1 MQRITDHTRNPICF
15 YLAVILLGM
24 HTMALAQRTSFRCRL
39 ITLDPAHFHAAL
51 VQKTAYPQVDNTVY
65 VYAPEGSKGLKSHL
79 DLVESYNTRITAPTA
94 WKEEVYT
101 GADFF
106 DRMLREKKGN
116 VVVLAGNNRSKADYI
131 SKSIEAGLHVFADK
145 PMAINSAGFEQLK
158 KSFDR
163 AAEKKLLLYDIMTE
177 RFQVTNRLQKELS
190 MLPAVF
196 GQLQKGTTGDP
207 AVVTESTHHF
217 FKLVSGKPLV
227 RPDWFFDVEQQGEG
241 IVDVSTHL
249 VDLVQWQCFPNQEID
264 YSKDIRMLAAKRW
277 PTAMTLSQFREIT
290 GTAYFPA
297 FLAKDTRDSVL
308 QVYANGEMNYTIR
321 GVHARIAVMWNY
333 AAPAGTGDTHFS
345 MLKGSKAKLIIR
357 QGAEQG
363 YVPELY
369 IEPIRATPEYE
380 QQLRKEFV
388 KLEKKY
394 PGLAL
399 LPVPNGWHVSIPAKY
414 QLDHEATFAEV
425 TKQFLKYLDDGKMP
439 AWEKKGMLAKYY
451 TTTEALRIAVTT
463 NR

>member
-1 MQRITDHTRNPICF
+1 MQRCF
-15 YLAVILLGM
+15 YLAAILFGM
-24 HTMALAQRTSFRCRL
+24 NTMVLAQKPGFQCRL

-51 VQKTAYPQVDNTVY
+51 VQKTAYPQVDKSVY
-65 VYAPEGSKGLKSHL
+65 VYAPGGSAGLKSHL
-79 DLVESYNTRITAPTA
+79 ALVESYNTRTTAPTA

-131 SKSIEAGLHVFADK
+131 SKSIDAGLHVFADK
-145 PMAINSAGFEQLK
+145 PMAINTAGFEQLK
-158 KSFDR
+158 KSFAR
-163 AAEKKLLLYDIMTE
+163 AESKKLLLYDIMTE

-190 MLPAVF
+190 QIPAVF
-196 GQLQKGTTGDP
+196 GQLQKGTTDDP
-207 AVVTESTHHF
+207 AVITESTHHF
-217 FKLVSGKPLV
+217 FKSVSGKPLV
-227 RPDWFFDVEQQGEG
+227 RPGWFFDAEQQGDG
-241 IVDVSTHL
+241 IVDVTTHL
-249 VDLVQWQCFPNQEID
+249 VDLVQWQCFPGQEID
-264 YSKDIRMLAAKRW
+264 YTRDIRMLAAKRW
-277 PTAMTLSQFREIT
+277 PTTMTLTQFRAIT
-290 GTAYFPA
+290 GAAAFPD
-297 FLAKDTRDSVL
+297 FLAKNTRDSVL

-321 GVHARIAVMWNY
+321 GVHVRIAAMWNY
-333 AAPAGTGDTHFS
+333 AAPAGTGDTHYA

-369 IEPIRATPEYE
+369 IEPISTDPGYE
-380 QQLRKEFV
+380 QQLRNAFTE
-388 KLEKKY
+388 LEKQY

-399 LPVPNGWHVSIPAKY
+399 IPAANGWQVTIPAKY
-414 QLDHEATFAEV
+414 RLDHEATFAEV
-425 TKQFLKYLDDGKMP
+425 TKQYLKYLDAGKIP